1 MQGCIATPGSDR
13 RTSYLFLGDCLDVL
27 AMLPDGSVDCIIADP
42 PYGIHY
48 QSRSHALPLDHVAH
62 DDESAYDLLNT
73 TLSYA
78 WHKLKENSHI
88 YIFTN
93 WQALAQMGA
102 VVEKHFALENVLVW
116 VKNNRTRG
124 DLKGNYGYQHEMIL
138 YAQKGRRDLAGTHD
152 ANVLHFDKVP
162 SNHMVHPTEK
172 PVQLLEYLIEKSTS
186 VGETVLDMF
195 MGSGSTCLAAKHL
208 NRNYVGI
215 EIEPVWYRVA
225 RGRLENCTP

>member
-1 MQGCIATPGSDR
+1 MQGCLRTPGSDR

-27 AMLPDGSVDCIIADP
+27 AMLPDGAVDCIIADP

-48 QSRSHALPLDHVAH
+48 QSRSHSLPLDRMAH
-62 DDESAYDLLNT
+62 DDESAYDLLDKA
-73 TLSYA
+73 LSLA

-88 YIFTN
+88 YIFTS
-93 WQALAQMGA
+93 WQALAPMAA
-102 VVEKHFALENVLVW
+102 VVKKYFNLENVLVW

-138 YAQKGRRDLAGTHD
+138 YAQKGKRHLTGACD
-152 ANVLHFDKVP
+152 ANILHFDKVP

-172 PVQLLEYLIEKSTS
+172 PVKLLEYLIEKSTS
-186 VGETVLDMF
+186 VSETVLDMF

-208 NRNYVGI
+208 GRNYVGI
-215 EIEPVWYRVA
+215 EIEPVWYGVA
-225 RGRLENCTP
+225 RSRIEDCAP